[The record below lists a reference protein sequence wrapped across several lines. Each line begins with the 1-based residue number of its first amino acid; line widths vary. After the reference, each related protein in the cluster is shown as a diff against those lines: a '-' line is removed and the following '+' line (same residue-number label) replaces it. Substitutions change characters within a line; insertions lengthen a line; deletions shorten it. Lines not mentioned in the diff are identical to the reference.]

1 MKKTAT
7 TFLIALIVSTTA
19 TAQLQQGNFLVG
31 ADIADFRLSLN
42 EGGLFHCSLSPK
54 LAFFVKTNTAL
65 GAYVDFS
72 LQTAKGAGTSIDYGV
87 GALGR
92 YYFSGVDVNVLK
104 HSRLFFEG
112 TLGINGTN
120 PADGESTNGLGLS
133 IGPGVAH
140 FISSN
145 VGLEALIKYASI
157 VGFGSRTSTSDLV
170 LGIGLQV
177 YLGSGL
183 GKSKQPQ

>member
-1 MKKTAT
+1 MKKTALV
-7 TFLIALIVSTTA
+7 FLLTLIISTTT

-31 ADIADFRLSLN
+31 ADIANFKLSLN
-42 EGGLFHCSLSPK
+42 EGGLFNFSLSPK
-54 LAFFVKTNTAL
+54 LAFFVQNNLAL
-65 GAYVDFS
+65 GAYIDFS
-72 LQTAKGAGTSIDYGV
+72 LQTAKNAGTSVDYGI

-92 YYFSGVDVNVLK
+92 YYFSAVDVNVLK

-112 TLGINGTN
+112 TAGINGTN
-120 PADGESTNGLGLS
+120 PAIGESTNGLGLS
-133 IGPGVAH
+133 IGPGIAH

-145 VGLEALIKYASI
+145 VGLEALAKYATI
-157 VGFGSRTSTSDLV
+157 VGFGSRTTVSDLI

>member
-7 TFLIALIVSTTA
+7 TFLIALIISTTA

-31 ADIADFRLSLN
+31 ADIARFRLSLN
-42 EGGLFHCSLSPK
+42 EGGLFDFSLSPK
-54 LAFFVKTNTAL
+54 LAFFVRNNMAL

-72 LQTAKGAGTSIDYGV
+72 LATAKGAGASVDYGV

-92 YYFSGVDVNVLK
+92 YYFSDVNVNVLK
-104 HSRLFFEG
+104 HSRLFIEG

-140 FISSN
+140 FVTPN
-145 VGLEALIKYASI
+145 VGLEALVKYASI
-157 VGFGSRTSTSDLV
+157 VGFGSRTTTSDLL

-177 YLGSGL
+177 YLGSGIRRTP
-183 GKSKQPQ
+183 GE